1 MVAEEV
7 IQTKK
12 RVRIDEEEETA
23 LTKDD
28 VEMNPTVIAPDGGS
42 DDSEMEFEGDEN
54 SPPTPN
60 NAKRSAMICTPAAKS
75 LAQTA
80 TPVSKLSKD
89 TGEIFSPEL
98 LAQYYSRLF
107 PFHLLHS
114 WLSYDPSGDPTQ
126 QPPNH
131 PSKPT
136 KKTSNNTAFSH
147 REFSFTIEPSPGDE
161 IYIRYQSFSTVQ
173 ELTTAVLKRN
183 PRKIDI
189 GAVFSHPPKDHHSY
203 QNAKSDWRSFRPTQR
218 ELVFDIDLTDYDGVR
233 NCGCSE
239 ARICKVCWKMMDMAV
254 KVMDRG
260 LREDFGFRHVAWFY
274 SGRRGVHAWVCDEG
288 ARDLSDEGRSA
299 VANYFEMNLETEKK
313 QNLDLNIPLHPSF
326 QRAYTILEPLFLR
339 DILPASGHGILATPS
354 AWTTLL
360 ATLPMPAAS
369 SVVESLT
376 RKWESDTTT
385 PLEKW
390 DELKRYLDVLVGKV
404 SKKSKKQSKNMDLV
418 EKQRIEL
425 WPIATVFRYT
435 YPRLD
440 INVSRQQNHLLKSP
454 FCVHPK
460 TGRVCV
466 PINPQK
472 VEEFDPFS
480 VPTLPQLMREL
491 DEYNKDCSH
500 EKGSVGSDEQER
512 KKPQWE
518 WEKTSLR
525 EPFKCFEKEFLL
537 PLCEELRNG
546 ERAKMEDRPGLA
558 GGC

>member
-1 MVAEEV
+1 MVAEV

-12 RVRIDEEEETA
+12 RVRVDDDEEATI
-23 LTKDD
+23 TNDD
-28 VEMNPTVIAPDGGS
+28 VEMNPTVIAPDGDS
-42 DDSEMEFEGDEN
+42 DECEMEFDEEN
-54 SPPTPN
+54 FPPLPN
-60 NAKRSAMICTPAAKS
+60 NENESAIISSSPVKS
-75 LAQTA
+75 LAKTT
-80 TPVSKLSKD
+80 TPASTTSME
-89 TGEIFSPEL
+89 TGQIFSPEL

-114 WLSYDPSGDPTQ
+114 WLSYDPSSDLTQ
-126 QPPNH
+126 QTPNN
-131 PSKPT
+131 PSNET
-136 KKTSNNTAFSH
+136 KKTNSSNTFSH
-147 REFSFTIEPSPGDE
+147 REFSFTIEPTPGDE

-189 GAVFSHPPKDHHSY
+189 GAVFSHPPKDHHAY
-203 QNAKSDWRSFRPTQR
+203 QNAKNDWRKFRPQQR

-239 ARICKVCWKMMDMAV
+239 AKICKVCWKMMDMAV

-274 SGRRGVHAWVCDEG
+274 SGRRGVHAWVCDEE

-313 QNLDLNIPLHPSF
+313 LNLDLNLPLHPSF
-326 QRAYTILEPLFLR
+326 QRAYNILEPLFLR
-339 DILPASGHGILATPS
+339 DILPESGHGILATPS
-354 AWTTLL
+354 AWTALL
-360 ATLPMPAAS
+360 STLPMPTAS

-376 RKWESDTTT
+376 RKWESDTSTS
-385 PLEKW
+385 LEKW
-390 DELKRYLDVLVGKV
+390 EELKRYLDVLVGKV
-404 SKKSKKQSKNMDLV
+404 SKKSKKQSKNMDLS
-418 EKQRIEL
+418 EKHRIEI

-491 DEYNKDCSH
+491 DEYNDDCTH
-500 EKGSVGSDEQER
+500 EKGSGGGDDQER

-525 EPFKCFEKEFLL
+525 EPFKCFENDFLL
-537 PLCEELRNG
+537 PLCKDLRRVDLVKA
-546 ERAKMEDRPGLA
+546 EH
-558 GGC
+558 C